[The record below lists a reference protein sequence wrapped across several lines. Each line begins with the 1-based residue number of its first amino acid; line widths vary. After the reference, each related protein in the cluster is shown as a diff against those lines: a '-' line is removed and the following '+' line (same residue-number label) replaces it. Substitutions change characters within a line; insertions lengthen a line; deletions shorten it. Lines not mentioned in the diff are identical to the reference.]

1 MKEKLIFEL
10 NSVYRDNMRIKG
22 YSFGEGEESACIV
35 GATRGNEVQQLY
47 ICSRLINI
55 FKQLEHQGKIKY
67 GKSVMVIPTVN
78 SHSMNIGKR
87 FWSTD
92 NTDINRM
99 FPGYNLGETTQRIA
113 AGVFENIS
121 SYKFGIQF
129 TSFYMQGD
137 YIPHVRVM
145 QTGFE
150 DIELA
155 KDFGLPYVYRRN
167 ARPYDT
173 TTLNYNWQLW
183 ETKAFSVY
191 TSATD
196 KIDVVSAR
204 EAINAVLSFL
214 NKQGIIQYRCHEGFI
229 SQFIEGHSLMN
240 VKSATAGIFIRHA
253 DVDSRV
259 KKRRRDSG
267 DNGSVHGRDRRQ
279 GDCSAERNR
288 VLPREPTADL
298 LPDSAVPHYPDG
310 RSGIEKTGKIILFR
324 RYFYGGV

>member
-1 MKEKLIFEL
+1 MKEKILFEL

-22 YSFGEGEESACIV
+22 YSFGDGEKSVCIV

-47 ICSRLINI
+47 ICSRLIQI
-55 FKQLEHQGKIKY
+55 FKQLERQGKFRC
-67 GKSVMVIPTVN
+67 GKSVMVVPTVN

-99 FPGYNLGETTQRIA
+99 FPGYSLGETTQRIA
-113 AGVFENIS
+113 AGVFENVS
-121 SYKFGIQF
+121 AYQYGIQF
-129 TSFYMQGD
+129 ASFYMQGD

-150 DIELA
+150 DVELA

-173 TTLNYNWQLW
+173 TTLNYNWQIW

-196 KIDVVSAR
+196 SIDVVSAR

-214 NKQGIIQYRCHEGFI
+214 NKQQIIEYRCHEGFV
-229 SQFIEGHSLMN
+229 SQFIEGHSLIN
-240 VKSATAGIFIRHA
+240 VKSVTAGIFIRRA
-253 DVDSRV
+253 DVDDRV
-259 KKRRRDSG
+259 KKG
-267 DNGSVHGRDRRQ
+267 DVMAEIMDPYTGEIADRIIAPQNGIVFFH
-279 GDCSAERNR
+279 ANR
-288 VLPREPTADL
+288 PLIYSQTP
-298 LPDSAVPHYPDG
+298 
-310 RSGIEKTGKIILFR
+310 LFR
-324 RYFYGGV
+324 MIPTDDLI